1 MDRNRTSETVKLHD
15 AVKIQEQEKLSW
27 AKMQD
32 CFSWIWYVR
41 FQTTNQIRPREKQ
54 GCRGFGII
62 LCSCYLILFCQFCYW
77 TNHITPAWKQTVL
90 HQDATNQWFLMHVMQ
105 SLYSHS
111 CGCIALYIPLW
122 HLIAYW
128 QGTWIIFIWIIA
140 IMYTAVS
147 IIHNIIFRKTNRLAC
162 MKAV

>member
-1 MDRNRTSETVKLHD
+1 MFFLAGGDREEMDRNRTSETVKLHD

-62 LCSCYLILFCQFCYW
+62 LCSCYLILFFVNSVIEPIILLQHEDKPCY
-77 TNHITPAWKQTVL
+77 IKMPQTSDFWCMLCKVYTLTLAAAL
-90 HQDATNQWFLMHVMQ
+90 HFTFLFDIWLLIDRELELF
-105 SLYSHS
+105 LYES
-111 CGCIALYIPLW
+111 
-122 HLIAYW
+122 
-128 QGTWIIFIWIIA
+128 
-140 IMYTAVS
+140 
-147 IIHNIIFRKTNRLAC
+147 
-162 MKAV
+162 